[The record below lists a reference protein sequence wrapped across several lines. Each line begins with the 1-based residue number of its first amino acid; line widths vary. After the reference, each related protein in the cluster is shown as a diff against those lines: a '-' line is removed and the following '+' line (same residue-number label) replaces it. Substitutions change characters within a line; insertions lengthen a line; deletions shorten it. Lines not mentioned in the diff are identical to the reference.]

1 VTKPLPIAVRAS
13 MQKEAAPPL
22 LAILPLLTKLYFM
35 KVNAQFAWNL
45 GKSGLTHSRA
55 AFNAK
60 KEDGSHDWKQTAKHV
75 GMGAGLGL
83 SSYLSA
89 RMGIKGAAALPA
101 SIRAKSF
108 GNAMNKFT
116 KTLNPVDKAKVL
128 ELNKGL
134 GTRWAPWRA
143 TRAALDPAPDVL
155 KAKSELMRGFAGYDK
170 AVGGAEKA
178 WQASTGSTGIAQR
191 VSNVVD
197 RFAPEQ
203 LLYRK
208 LAGTGP
214 EGAAAAAAKRQALG
228 ARANTA
234 DFWAGFFM
242 EPMLTNAYADSRY
255 AGLGTPEYTQ
265 IQQQRQQALAEAQA
279 AAQGQQAPQQQSAQ
293 TRPPTSHHRQHPSQR
308 AGEQQQPR
316 LTPQQ
321 QHLQQLESDWQ
332 QRQKQ
337 YRQNT
342 RFGQ

>member
-1 VTKPLPIAVRAS
+1 VNSVLPIAVRAS

-22 LAILPLLTKLYFM
+22 LAVLPLLAKLYFM
-35 KVNAQFAWNL
+35 KANAQFAWNL
-45 GKSGLTHSRA
+45 GKSGLTHSQA

-155 KAKSELMRGFAGYDK
+155 KAKSELMRGFDGYEK

-178 WQASTGSTGIAQR
+178 WQVSTGSTGFAQR
-191 VSNVVD
+191 VSNAVD
-197 RFAPEQ
+197 RFSPEQ
-203 LLYRK
+203 LLYRTLGK
-208 LAGTGP
+208 TDP
-214 EGAAAAAAKRQALG
+214 AAAVAKRQALG
-228 ARANTA
+228 ARANNI
-234 DFWAGFFM
+234 DFAAGFFM

-255 AGLGTPEYTQ
+255 AGLGTPEYAQ

-279 AAQGQQAPQQQSAQ
+279 AAQGQQAPQQQPPQA
-293 TRPPTSHHRQHPSQR
+293 RPPTRHHRQHPSQR
-308 AGEQQQPR
+308 AGGQQQPR

-332 QRQKQ
+332 QRQRQ

-342 RFGQ
+342 RFE